1 MTLLEKIW
9 ILVSVSIVFIILST
23 DPKSSTNNVLGN
35 QLSPAFASMSDEQK
49 FIKRLNRVLITAFF
63 LITLSLSYFT

>member
-1 MTLLEKIW
+1 MTLLEKVW
-9 ILVSVSIVFIILST
+9 VLVSVSIVFIILST

-35 QLSPAFASMSDEQK
+35 QLSPAFGSMSDEQK
-49 FIKRLNRVLITAFF
+49 FIKRLNWVLITAFF

>member
-23 DPKSSTNNVLGN
+23 DPKSSTNNVLWN

-49 FIKRLNRVLITAFF
+49 FIKRLNWVLITAFF

>member
-1 MTLLEKIW
+1 MTLLEKVW
-9 ILVSVSIVFIILST
+9 VLVSVSIVFIILST

-49 FIKRLNRVLITAFF
+49 FISDLIG
-63 LITLSLSYFT
+63 Y